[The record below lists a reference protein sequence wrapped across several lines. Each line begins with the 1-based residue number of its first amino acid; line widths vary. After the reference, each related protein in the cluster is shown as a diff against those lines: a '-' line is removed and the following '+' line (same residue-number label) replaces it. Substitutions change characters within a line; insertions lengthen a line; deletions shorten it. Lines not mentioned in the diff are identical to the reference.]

1 MFDRRYKVGSNIT
14 TVQNLFC
21 LHILIGSRFFVTRS
35 PSIGQKASLPAKNMG
50 LAAKNSD
57 KSLSAV
63 DLIDRLVIWK

>member
-14 TVQNLFC
+14 TVQSLFC

-35 PSIGQKASLPAKNMG
+35 PSMGQKASLHAKNMG
-50 LAAKNSD
+50 LTAKNSD
-57 KSLSAV
+57 KSLRAA